1 MNAATLPFPFLAS
14 LLLGAAASAA
24 PVPTDADAEA
34 EADGVERVTRSAEGF
49 AREHASD
56 ELRSP
61 TSFEQSVTE
70 PADVVAKPRKSVA
83 SGPTIAS
90 AVFGDSYVYDA
101 TTDLFSGIDRDG
113 YFHHLRV
120 RFDADT
126 VFDTSWIYAK
136 IFLSADG
143 NAWEQLFE
151 TKDFVIHG
159 SDPDDDYEVETE
171 LVSGYSTGLYDVL
184 IELYDADDGTLV
196 DEFGPNESPD
206 FSLLPLEDSVRDGA
220 DPDPGPVVDDGGG
233 GTVSWLTLPLLLAA
247 VAAGRRPRRAP
258 PPTVSA

>member
-1 MNAATLPFPFLAS
+1 MNAATLPSLTLAG
-14 LLLGAAASAA
+14 LLLSAGAYAAAETEAA
-24 PVPTDADAEA
+24 GPD
-34 EADGVERVTRSAEGF
+34 RVTRSAEGF
-49 AREHASD
+49 ARDHAND

-61 TSFEQSVTE
+61 NAFEETTTPPAEVVT
-70 PADVVAKPRKSVA
+70 KPRKPVA
-83 SGPTIAS
+83 NGPTIAA

-101 TTDLFSGIDRDG
+101 TTDLFYDADHDG

-126 VFDTSWIYAK
+126 LFDVSWIYAK
-136 IFLSADG
+136 VFVSADG
-143 NAWEQLFE
+143 NSWEQVFE

-220 DPDPGPVVDDGGG
+220 DLSPGPIVDGDGGG
-233 GTVSWLTLPLLLAA
+233 GGAISWLTLPALLAA
-247 VAAGRRPRRAP
+247 VVGVRRRTYLEPARRQAK
-258 PPTVSA
+258 

>member
-1 MNAATLPFPFLAS
+1 MNAALPSLTLAG
-14 LLLGAAASAA
+14 LLLVAGADAA
-24 PVPTDADAEA
+24 PSADAPDSEH
-34 EADGVERVTRSAEGF
+34 VTRSAEGF
-49 AREHASD
+49 ARDHAED

-61 TSFEQSVTE
+61 SAFEETTTA
-70 PADVVAKPRKSVA
+70 PADVVTKPRKA
-83 SGPTIAS
+83 AANGPTIAA

-101 TTDLFSGIDRDG
+101 TTDLFYDYDRDG

-126 VFDTSWIYAK
+126 VFNTSWIYAK
-136 IFLSADG
+136 IFVSADG
-143 NAWEQLFE
+143 NSWEQVFE

-184 IELYDADDGTLV
+184 IELYDADDGILV

-220 DPDPGPVVDDGGG
+220 DPGPGPAPIVYGDGGG
-233 GTVSWLTLPLLLAA
+233 GGSVSWLTLAPLLAA
-247 VAAGRRPRRAP
+247 VLWVRRRHHLEPARRHAK
-258 PPTVSA
+258 